1 MAKKVTVAAH
11 TRSAPKH
18 NQPAA
23 VPAAWAGIAGSSA
36 PGNVSAPAGKGAFRG
51 PVGSSSATGDVMDG
65 QRKTSFD
72 NTSNADEGV
81 TDDYL
86 DKHAR
91 AFEKQ
96 VMKKYPGKK
105 KGGY

>member
-23 VPAAWAGIAGSSA
+23 VPAAWSGIGPSSA
-36 PGNVSAPAGKGAFRG
+36 PGNVSVPTGKGAFRG
-51 PVGSSSATGDVMDG
+51 TAGSTSATGDVTDG
-65 QRKTSFD
+65 QRKTDFD
-72 NTSNADEGV
+72 DDSNADTGV